1 MRKWGLILLTL
12 ILLSGCWDERLV
24 KDINLI
30 YSQALDKTDEEL
42 IETTI
47 VTIGGA
53 PNESGAQTA
62 SSQEPAIISAVGNTP
77 RDSRMNLDRKVSG
90 ELYASK
96 NRVTLLSQALAEEN
110 IYSLLDVHY
119 RSPLST
125 TNARIAVVKGDAKR
139 ALYVKTA
146 ETPLISDYLGDLL
159 VGSEAVDAIPK
170 ASMENV
176 LSALFDNG
184 IDFVLPL
191 LHTIDH
197 ENVALEGLA
206 LFDNDHMT
214 GQMNADQT
222 LRLMLMDRERLKPQ
236 RLNIRVT
243 DNEENRVHNYVTVD
257 VEEKNRELTVTKEAS
272 KQFKAHIDVALTLNV
287 VEYPRDTLYIE
298 EHVTKL
304 NDEINNKLQ
313 KESEEVLRIIQE
325 ANCDYYG
332 IGKQIR
338 AFYYDD
344 WQGMNWEEAYST
356 TPLTVTINTEVIYHG
371 IVN

>member
-1 MRKWGLILLTL
+1 MKKVAISVLAVLLL
-12 ILLSGCWDERLV
+12 AGCWDERLV

-30 YSQALDKTDEEL
+30 YSQALDKTEEDL

-53 PNESGAQTA
+53 PNESGAQTG

-90 ELYASK
+90 ELFASK
-96 NRVTLLSQALAEEN
+96 NRVTLLSQTLAEEN

-125 TNARIAVVKGDAKR
+125 TNARIAVVKGNAKK
-139 ALYVKTA
+139 ALHVKTA

-159 VGSEAVDAIPK
+159 LGLEEVQSIPK

-184 IDFVLPL
+184 SDFALPL
-191 LHTIDH
+191 LHAIDH

-206 LFDNDHMT
+206 LFDHDHMS

-222 LRLMLMDRERLKPQ
+222 LRLLLMDRDRIKP
-236 RLNIRVT
+236 RRFNIRVT
-243 DNEENRVHNYVTVD
+243 DHEENRVNNYVTVD
-257 VEEKNRELTVTKEAS
+257 VEEKNRELVVTREAA
-272 KQFKAHIDVALTLNV
+272 KQFNARIHVSLTLNI
-287 VEYPRDTLYIE
+287 VEYPKDSLYIE
-298 EHVTKL
+298 EHVTDL
-304 NDEINNKLQ
+304 NKDINKRLQ
-313 KESEEVLRIIQE
+313 TESEEVLRIIQE

-332 IGKQIR
+332 IGKHIR
-338 AFYYDD
+338 AFYYED
-344 WQGMNWEEAYST
+344 WQEMNWEETYPT
-356 TPLTVTINTEVIYHG
+356 IPLTVSMDTKVIYHG